1 MEGLIVHLTDA
12 ELEGLKRVFP
22 SLSPGEAAVVALR
35 AELRRRYHRERKAG
49 KLINLE
55 ALERAIEQS

>member
-1 MEGLIVHLTDA
+1 MYLTAAEMEGLR
-12 ELEGLKRVFP
+12 RVFP

-35 AELRRRYHRERKAG
+35 DELRRRYHRERKAG